1 MAASPFRPPWFGH
14 VGVQVLAGVAVVYN
28 LAQIVIK
35 LVDGQW
41 GDAFLS
47 FAWSVV
53 FGYVLA
59 ESLRFRKE
67 QQAAV
72 DDDVPVDPAD

>member
-72 DDDVPVDPAD
+72 DDDVPVDPTD